1 MAFSA
6 VYVSIA
12 RVPRDSRASERK
24 SFSNISATTA
34 AFELRGGEYTLDVI
48 ATGTGSATLQRL
60 GPDGTT
66 WITAMTAVTTS
77 ATAVT
82 ADLPD
87 GSYRVAI
94 A

>member
-1 MAFSA
+1 MAATA

-24 SFSNISATTA
+24 SFTNISATTA
-34 AFELRGGEYTLDVI
+34 AFELRGGEYTVDVI
-48 ATGTGSATLQRL
+48 GSTFGTVTLQRL

-66 WITAMTAVTTS
+66 WLTAMTAFAATGS
-77 ATAVT
+77 AT

-87 GSYRVAI
+87 GSYRLAL